1 MDQKDCVCFLKDEL
15 DYWQIDDYD
24 FHLCCRVSYIEKLEY
39 FNELKL
45 VEKEIMKKYHD
56 DEETPGKRFFR
67 KERNKIWNLFDD
79 PDSSIYAKILFYFS
93 ISVIIF
99 SIILLSKLN
108 KLF

>member
-1 MDQKDCVCFLKDEL
+1 MIF
-15 DYWQIDDYD
+15 I
-24 FHLCCRVSYIEKLEY
+24 Y